1 MNKGYTNAAIV
12 FAFVIVASSLALLST
27 NAFSQPTYTANDFFT
42 NLIYN
47 EAGLGHGVAV
57 FELRNPL
64 ATDIVADT
72 TNLKSRIAETK
83 GASPTYNTRYY
94 IEETTISITNITDY
108 STACSQP
115 NITNNSFVKCAY
127 QPIGWHLL
135 SRTSNYWKPFS
146 SYTFKAGQTYRV
158 KLEAEWSP
166 KQGFNSR
173 EWFPQ
178 FVYSG
183 NTYEQLKWDWWNSTY
198 GYRYIV
204 TNLTGSNLAI
214 SANGTNGIGSGIV
227 WCNAR
232 GPSDYIYSIASGPSG
247 SVACA
252 NETHELYWE
261 NETSRVGNS
270 PSGAFPSTA
279 GVWHMRNE
287 SGTVYDSRYGNNTPN
302 TGGQNVAGVFGNG
315 LHFKRSESDVLDFG
329 SSVTYATG
337 PWSFSVWFNA
347 TSPASAGTDANSPQ
361 GILGG
366 PYDITG
372 TFTIGGGVTQQ
383 LCFVTQPSGGW
394 TCAAQ
399 PLIQANTLY
408 HAVITFD
415 GTSVAKLYVNG
426 NLTVTKTGINDNN
439 MAFRYIGRGFNAAN
453 YFDGVIDEA
462 RVYTAELSQ
471 AEVQALYDNGRNLL
485 GLLGDGEESASE
497 SSAREAIESAIRSS
511 LGSVPIYTDQ
521 LIYIRNSTNYQQL
534 ARFDKVAKYRN
545 QIWAFN
551 HFNGAA
557 SYASMPNITPSFY
570 TLELKNLQVSQITSS
585 VSSFINSTR
594 R

>member
-1 MNKGYTNAAIV
+1 MKKGYANIAILAV
-12 FAFVIVASSLALLST
+12 FLAVFSSFALLST
-27 NAFSQPTYTANDFFT
+27 SAFSQTTYTADDFFT

-64 ATDIVADT
+64 STDIVADT
-72 TNLKSRIAETK
+72 TKLKSRIAETK

-94 IEETTISITNITDY
+94 IEETATSMTNITDY

-146 SYTFKAGQTYRV
+146 SYTFKAGQTYRI
-158 KLEAEWSP
+158 KLEAEWQP
-166 KQGFNSR
+166 IQGFNSR

-178 FVYSG
+178 LIYSG
-183 NTYEQLKWDWWNSTY
+183 KTYEQLKWDWWNVTY
-198 GYRYIV
+198 AYRYNV
-204 TNLTGSNLAI
+204 TNLTGASLSI
-214 SANGTNGIGSGIV
+214 SANSTRGIGSGII

-232 GPSDYIYSIASGPSG
+232 GPSDYIYSTASGPSG
-247 SVACA
+247 LIACA

-261 NETSRVGNS
+261 NETSRTGNS
-270 PSGAFPSTA
+270 PSNAFSSTA
-279 GVWHMRNE
+279 AVWHMRDE

-302 TGGQNVAGVFGNG
+302 TGGQSVAGVFGNG

-394 TCAAQ
+394 TCASQ
-399 PLIQANTLY
+399 PLIQANTWY
-408 HAVITFD
+408 HVVITFD
-415 GTSVAKLYVNG
+415 GTSVAKMYVNG

-439 MAFRYIGRGFNAAN
+439 MSFRYLGRGFNSAN
-453 YFDGVIDEA
+453 YFDGVIDEV
-462 RVYTAELSQ
+462 RVYTTNLSQ
-471 AEVQALYDNGRNLL
+471 EEIQALYDNGRNLL
-485 GLLGDGEESASE
+485 GLLGEGWERASE

-521 LIYIRNSTNYQQL
+521 LVYIRNLTNYQQL
-534 ARFDKVAKYRN
+534 ARFDKVTKYRG
-545 QIWAFN
+545 QIWA
-551 HFNGAA
+551 
-557 SYASMPNITPSFY
+557 S
-570 TLELKNLQVSQITSS
+570 ITS
-585 VSSFINSTR
+585 TPR
-594 R
+594 QTMRTCQT